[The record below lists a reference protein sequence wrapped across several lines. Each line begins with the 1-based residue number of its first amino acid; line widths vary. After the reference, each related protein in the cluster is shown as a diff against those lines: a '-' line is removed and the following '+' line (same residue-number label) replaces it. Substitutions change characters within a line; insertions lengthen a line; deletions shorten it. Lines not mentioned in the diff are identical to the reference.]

1 MKLVPH
7 TAAQEETLYEV
18 GASCGGTR
26 GDTI

>member
-7 TAAQEETLYEV
+7 MAAQEETLYEV

-26 GDTI
+26 GDAI